1 MKYEFLPHA
10 RKRMAERTI
19 SRKLVIDALRFPTK
33 ISSNRQGRQLIKKL
47 YTGKR
52 GVKRLLLV
60 VIEVASDVI
69 IIITV
74 IDTSKV
80 GKYL

>member
-69 IIITV
+69 RIITV